1 MTNGK
6 IRTDWVETVSQDGL
20 HLMQTRLEVRVPT
33 SEGRKFITCGLA
45 RKTYVVKDGI
55 ACRVS
60 SYALGRDLGSPGN
73 YDVEIVSATGGPPI
87 RRFFNRDGVPAEIRE
102 GALFDAHE
110 GLDDGEYIV
119 RIAAGM
125 TTSWDS
131 GTGQSIEL
139 PVPRHELAF
148 VVVGSAPQEVRAST
162 GGPWAVRP
170 SVEIPVV
177 DWRDQPTA
185 EAAWEAYLNGN
196 RISLDAYGIFSP
208 KHLMRNQ
215 RDTAL
220 EILRSEGYSIP
231 RTPEPA
237 ETPGTWLGHWGG
249 AWMPADVLAALHTVP
264 DDTAQ
269 RAWYQGAKESLDIAW
284 DMHVL
289 WTTDVF

>member
-1 MTNGK
+1 MANG
-6 IRTDWVETVSQDGL
+6 RTHTDWVETVSQDGL

-45 RKTYVVKDGI
+45 RKTYVMAGGI

-73 YDVEIVSATGGPPI
+73 YDFEIVSATGGPPI
-87 RRFFNRDGVPAEIRE
+87 RRFFNRDGVPAELLE
-102 GALFDAHE
+102 GALFDAQE
-110 GLDDGEYIV
+110 GLDEGEYIV

-139 PVPRHELAF
+139 PVPCHELAF
-148 VVVGSAPQEVRAST
+148 VVVGSAPREVRASS
-162 GGPWAVRP
+162 GGPWAARP

-208 KHLMRNQ
+208 QHLMRNQ

-220 EILRSEGYSIP
+220 EILRSEGYAIP

-264 DDTAQ
+264 DDTAR
-269 RAWYQGAKESLDIAW
+269 RAWYQGAEESLDSAW
-284 DMHVL
+284 DMHLL

>member
-1 MTNGK
+1 MTNGR
-6 IRTDWVETVSQDGL
+6 IHTDWVETVSQDGL

-73 YDVEIVSATGGPPI
+73 YDFEIVSATGCPPI
-87 RRFFNRDGVPAEIRE
+87 RRFFNRDGVPAEIPE

-139 PVPRHELAF
+139 HVPCHELAF

-162 GGPWAVRP
+162 GGPWAARP
-170 SVEIPVV
+170 HVEIPVV
-177 DWRDQPTA
+177 DWRDQPTS
-185 EAAWEAYLNGN
+185 EAAWEAYLNGS

-208 KHLMRNQ
+208 QHLMRNQ

-220 EILRSEGYSIP
+220 EILRSEGYAIP

-237 ETPGTWLGHWGG
+237 GTPGTWRRWGG

-284 DMHVL
+284 DMHLL

>member
-1 MTNGK
+1 M
-6 IRTDWVETVSQDGL
+6 
-20 HLMQTRLEVRVPT
+20 
-33 SEGRKFITCGLA
+33 
-45 RKTYVVKDGI
+45 VKDGI

-73 YDVEIVSATGGPPI
+73 YDFEIVSATGGPPI
-87 RRFFNRDGVPAEIRE
+87 RRFFYRDGVPAEKLE
-102 GALFDAHE
+102 GAVFDAHE
-110 GLDDGEYIV
+110 GLDDGEYFV
-119 RIAAGM
+119 RIAEGM

-139 PVPRHELAF
+139 HVPCHELAF

-162 GGPWAVRP
+162 GGPWAARP

-177 DWRDQPTA
+177 DWRDQSTA
-185 EAAWEAYLNGN
+185 EAAWEAYLKGR
-196 RISLDAYGIFSP
+196 RISRDAYGIFSP
-208 KHLMRNQ
+208 RHLMRNQ

-220 EILRSEGYSIP
+220 KILRSEGYAIP

-237 ETPGTWLGHWGG
+237 ETSGTWLGHWGG
-249 AWMPADVLAALHTVP
+249 AWMPADVLAALHTVA

-269 RAWYQGAKESLDIAW
+269 RAWYQGAKESLDMAW
-284 DMHVL
+284 DMYLL